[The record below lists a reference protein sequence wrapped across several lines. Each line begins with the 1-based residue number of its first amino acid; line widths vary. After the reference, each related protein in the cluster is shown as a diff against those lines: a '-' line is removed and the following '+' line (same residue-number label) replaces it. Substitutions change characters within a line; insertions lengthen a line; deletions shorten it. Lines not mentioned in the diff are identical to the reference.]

1 MGKNIL
7 LLIAMM
13 IVGTVILFLPSNG
26 FLPSD
31 ETEVA
36 GMFVIF
42 EEDVTETEAREN
54 FEDYGLPIDYKLEYN
69 IDYLWE
75 KHYIVADNDEM
86 LMLRNKL
93 ENLENQSVNME
104 IVEKPNSCVILFG
117 KEVKENADFMNALED
132 HDLQLKTGVQCYLR
146 FGDKEKPTVD
156 VGYNVS
162 KRIEADLERYNKV
175 LIANFDYSPYN
186 INENEIMAGGLFVEF
201 EEGVTEPEMRQI
213 FGNHDLSTGYE
224 LEYDVDWIE
233 DRYYLMVDKTER
245 LPRMYEFAKVKNW
258 TESGY
263 AIAKG
268 DYYIITVSNEV
279 IVDEDFLEILNKHDL
294 QLNQSVQ
301 CYVRFDDDIRYDSA
315 RKLENELEENERILF
330 VGIDDVDG

>member
-7 LLIAMM
+7 LLITMM
-13 IVGTVILFLPSNG
+13 IVGAVILFLPSNS

-31 ETEVA
+31 DTEVA

-42 EEDVTETEAREN
+42 EEDVTEIEAREN

-75 KHYIVADNDEM
+75 KRYIVADNDEM
-86 LMLRNKL
+86 LVLRNKL

-104 IVEKPNSCVILFG
+104 IVEKSNSCVILFG
-117 KEVKENADFMNALED
+117 KEVKENTDFMNALEE
-132 HDLQLKTGVQCYLR
+132 HNLQLKTGVQCYLR
-146 FGDKEKPTVD
+146 FGDKKKPTVD
-156 VGYNVS
+156 VDYNTL
-162 KRIEADLERYNKV
+162 KRIEDDLEGYNKV
-175 LIANFDYSPYN
+175 LIANFDYSPYT
-186 INENEIMAGGLFVEF
+186 INENEIMAGGLSVWF

-213 FGNHDLSTGYE
+213 LGDYDLGTEYE
-224 LEYDVDWIE
+224 LNYNTEIS
-233 DRYYLMVDKTER
+233 YYLMVDKTER
-245 LPRMYEFAKVKNW
+245 LPLMYEFAKVENW
-258 TESGY
+258 TESRY
-263 AIAKG
+263 VIAKG

-279 IVDEDFLEILNKHDL
+279 IVDEDFLEILNKHGL

-315 RKLENELEENERILF
+315 RKLENELEENERIVF
-330 VGIDDVDG
+330 VGIDDVEG

>member
-31 ETEVA
+31 DTEVA

-42 EEDVTETEAREN
+42 EEDVTETEARQN
-54 FEDYGLPIDYKLEYN
+54 LEDYGLPMDYKLEYN

-86 LMLRNKL
+86 LVLRNKL

-104 IVEKPNSCVILFG
+104 IVEKSNSCVILFG
-117 KEVKENADFMNALED
+117 KEVKENADFMNALEE

-146 FGDKEKPTVD
+146 FGDKKKATVD
-156 VGYNVS
+156 VDYNAS
-162 KRIEADLERYNKV
+162 KRIEDGLEGYNKV
-175 LIANFDYSPYN
+175 LIANFDYSPYT

-213 FGNHDLSTGYE
+213 LGDYDLGTEYE
-224 LEYDVDWIE
+224 LNYNTEIS
-233 DRYYLMVDKTER
+233 YYLMVDKTER
-245 LPRMYEFAKVKNW
+245 LSLMYEFAKVENW

-268 DYYIITVSNEV
+268 DYYIIIVSNEV

-330 VGIDDVDG
+330 VGIDDVEG